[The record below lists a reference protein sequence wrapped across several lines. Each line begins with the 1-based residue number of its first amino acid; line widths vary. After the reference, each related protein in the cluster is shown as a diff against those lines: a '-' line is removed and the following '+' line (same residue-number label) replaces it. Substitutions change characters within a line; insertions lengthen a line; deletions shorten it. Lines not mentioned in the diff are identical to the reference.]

1 MPKSWNPKTSLSS
14 ATRRSPPVSCHQT
27 IWLNSTR
34 ALTHEL
40 SPLSGRNSRLQH
52 NRLAPQQFQPLESTL
67 LWWCHRKHP
76 PQFLTW
82 GSHKTPGFSSIWRTN
97 ADFLIATNSLPQ
109 VQRKIFWLNFN
120 QKKIFW
126 LLRDQHQ
133 PKLHRLQVCHTG
145 IKNLDLSSLAEP
157 CRLTFFGGSAHPTS
171 GSRW

>member
-34 ALTHEL
+34 ALTREL
-40 SPLSGRNSRLQH
+40 SPLSGRNPRLQH
-52 NRLAPQQFQPLESTL
+52 NKLAPQQFQPVRIYFTVMVSLKTSTTIPYL
-67 LWWCHRKHP
+67 RVS
-76 PQFLTW
+76 Q
-82 GSHKTPGFSSIWRTN
+82 TPGFSSIWRTN

-109 VQRKIFWLNFN
+109 VQR
-120 QKKIFW
+120 KIFW

-145 IKNLDLSSLAEP
+145 IKNLDLSSLVEP
-157 CRLTFFGGSAHPTS
+157 CRLTFYGGSAHQTS